1 MGNIIKL
8 AIISDIHANKYALD
22 GFLQYNEEN
31 FQADKILNLGDFIS
45 IGPHP
50 KEVAQTIFTDKRF
63 ENIIGNNEM
72 ILLGKR
78 RNEWQREKM
87 PHHEWIANH
96 IGKNLLEKIETTPT
110 SKELNVNGKKLLML
124 HSHFYDTPNRTI
136 QDNLLIYQGKNLDEF
151 VEDYPEDVD
160 IVVVGHSHLQL
171 YISWKGK
178 KIINP
183 GSISITWKP
192 VASFCLMEI
201 SDNSFNICFKNI
213 LYDFSN
219 LKKDYEER
227 NVVGKDFLIKYFYP
241 FLLSSER
248 EE

>member
-1 MGNIIKL
+1 MGNITKL

-22 GFLQYNEEN
+22 SFLQYNEEN
-31 FQADKILNLGDFIS
+31 FQADKILNLGDFTS

-50 KEVAQTIFTDKRF
+50 KEVAQIIFTDKRF

-72 ILLGKR
+72 IVLRKR
-78 RNEWQREKM
+78 RSEWQREKM
-87 PHHEWIANH
+87 PHHEWIANY
-96 IGKNLLEKIETTPT
+96 IGEDLLKKIEKTPT
-110 SKELNVNGKKLLML
+110 SKSLNINGKKLLML
-124 HSHFYDTPNRTI
+124 HSHFYDTPGRTI
-136 QDNLLIYQGKNLDEF
+136 QDNLLIYQGKTLEEF
-151 VEDYPEDVD
+151 FDDYPKDVD

-192 VASFCLMEI
+192 KTSFCLMEI
-201 SDNSFNICFKNI
+201 SENNVNVNFKNI
-213 LYDFSN
+213 PYDFSA

-227 NVVGKDFLIKYFYP
+227 NVVGKDFIIKYFYP
-241 FLLSSER
+241 FL
-248 EE
+248 